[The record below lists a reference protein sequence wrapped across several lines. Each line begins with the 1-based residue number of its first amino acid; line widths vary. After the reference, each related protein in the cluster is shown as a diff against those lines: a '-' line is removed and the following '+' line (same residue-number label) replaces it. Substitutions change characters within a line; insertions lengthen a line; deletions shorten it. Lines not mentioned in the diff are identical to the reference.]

1 MPSMSLICE
10 HHVSFDVCTNSGYLL
25 AAFKNMQQE
34 GGSLREALEVEGF
47 SLVKHESSIMS
58 PIRVSLTF
66 DGQAVV
72 LGDNGEMHYTDGTGW
87 YECLIAPPG

>member
-1 MPSMSLICE
+1 MSSMTLISE
-10 HHVSFDVCTNSGYLL
+10 SHTNIDVYDNSTYLKKAFSRMQL
-25 AAFKNMQQE
+25 ANL
-34 GGSLREALEVEGF
+34 SIREALEQDGF
-47 SLVKHESSIMS
+47 SLVKHDSSIMS
-58 PIRVSLTF
+58 PIRASLTH